1 MQRLFLVL
9 VVLVALVAGAVFVLP
24 AVIPA
29 SAYRER
35 VELAVGEALHRP
47 VSLAGDVRLSLF
59 PRVEVRAEDVSIAN
73 AEGFGDEA
81 FAQMRQ
87 MRVAVELIPLLSRRV
102 EITEFVLVEPTIRL
116 EQRGTRNN
124 WTFTDPDAVV
134 APAPAAS
141 GEGFVRRPG
150 ALPIEAS
157 FGDVR
162 IENAAIHY
170 SDGTQSRD
178 ITGLNMALAL
188 PSLDETARITGDLTA
203 DGEAL
208 RFNAVLGSIRAF
220 FEGGETPLELSLGG
234 NLVDLDFNGR
244 IPAGEALAVAGDFS
258 ADIPSIR
265 ALAAFAGAEM
275 PPGDQLRSFAANGQI
290 AGEMDRLSLTAQS
303 LRLDDIRGSGNL
315 TAELGGAR
323 PRLTGALTLPALDV
337 TPYLPAPAEQPARTG
352 GGGVPPWSEAPIDLA
367 GLGLV
372 DADLALEVGELRFRD
387 LLVSDA
393 DLHVA
398 LVNSRLVA
406 TLRRIALYQGEGT
419 ATIIANARS
428 ATPSYSLEASL
439 TGLDAL
445 PFLEAASGF
454 NRLAGT
460 GRMALNFTANGSS
473 QAAIMNSLDGTG
485 DFNFADGAIVGINIA
500 QTIRNVSGFL
510 NRNNAAEADTS
521 TEDSEAAET
530 GESQTT
536 DFTSLG
542 GTFSIVDGRLTNQ
555 DLLMLSPLLRVEGTG
570 WVNLAEQTLDYRLR
584 PRAVASIQGQGGSN
598 DLQGI
603 TVPIRFRGGFNGIS
617 FGVDTEA
624 VAQAMLRG
632 ALSNALGGQSN
643 QRPEDVARDALL
655 DAIGL
660 GGTRD
665 SETTGTQEEEVDP
678 AQQLLQGLLNQR
690 RNRNNPPQ
698 QAEEIPPEDAPN
710 R

>member
-87 MRVAVELIPLLSRRV
+87 MRVAVELIPLLSRRI

-116 EQRGTRNN
+116 EQRGARNN

-178 ITGLNMALAL
+178 ITGLNLALAL

-315 TAELGGAR
+315 TAVLGGAR

-372 DADLALEVGELRFRD
+372 DADLSLEVGELRFRD

-406 TLRRIALYQGEGT
+406 TLRQIALYQGEGT

-460 GRMALNFTANGSS
+460 GRMALNFTANGAS

-603 TVPIRFRGGFNGIS
+603 TVPIRFRGNFNGIS

-643 QRPEDVARDALL
+643 QRPQDVARDALL

-665 SETTGTQEEEVDP
+665 GETTDTQEEDVDP

-690 RNRNNPPQ
+690 RNRNSQPQPTEETPP
-698 QAEEIPPEDAPN
+698 DDDPN